1 MNVAETKIV
10 VLKKGREQGREEK
23 WLLDGEEAEVVKEIK
38 QKSGTGSRGKVKR
51 RGNSNWEGK

>member
-38 QKSGTGSRGKVKR
+38 QKRGTGSRGKV
-51 RGNSNWEGK
+51 